1 MTKQKVIIIGAGL
14 SGSLLAIYLAKR
26 GIESEIYEAR
36 GDMREEE
43 MSAGR
48 SINLA
53 LSNRGIA
60 ALKEV
65 GMDEY
70 MLAEAV
76 PMFGR
81 MIHATDGQMKLLPY
95 SGRSGEYINSISRAG
110 LNIALITEAEKYDG
124 VEFFFNEKCVDFDCV
139 SGEAEFESG
148 AIAKG
153 DTVIATDGAGS
164 KVRNAMLHGG
174 VSRFNFSQSWLEHGY
189 KELHIPPADS
199 ASDLFF
205 PVRTGSGSDLL
216 NPAFLTAEIQQVA
229 TASRSDMEKNALHIW
244 ARGSFMMIALPNF
257 DGSFTCTLFLAHKGE
272 NSFEQLTDEKS
283 LLDFFQTNFPDA
295 ISLMPTLVEDFFA
308 NPTGNLGTI
317 KCFPW
322 NVGGKALL
330 LGDSAHA
337 IVPFYGQGMN
347 ASFEDCRILN
357 ELIETHGTDWETVFD
372 EFTTARK
379 PNADAIAQMAEE
391 NFYEMR
397 DAVADP
403 VFQRK
408 RELETKLE
416 QTFPDYFSKYSM
428 VTFREDLPYTV
439 ARDKGN
445 AQDKLLMEIC
455 ANVENV
461 GELDLDYVKTKVNLL
476 DEEKENFELPE
487 PTEFMFASI
496 IRDGGSYHINFRDL
510 DGNEYELFLKVIH
523 DKSDDWSKRGYDAPL
538 LRIYLQKDKGEVTTA
553 VKISWNQGIELGKKL
568 KPLVE
573 KKDGYYSESHAE
585 HIFEILRLK
594 GNLS

>member
-1 MTKQKVIIIGAGL
+1 MNKQNVIIIGAGL

-26 GIESEIYEAR
+26 GIECDIYEAR
-36 GDMREEE
+36 GDMRNEE

-70 MLAEAV
+70 MLSQAV

-81 MIHATDGQMKLLPY
+81 MIHNLDESTKLLPY
-95 SGRSGEYINSISRAG
+95 SGRKDEFINSVSRSG
-110 LNIALITEAEKYDG
+110 LNIALMNEAEKYDG
-124 VEFFFNEKCVDFDCV
+124 VKFNFNEKCVGFDCK
-139 SGEAEFESG
+139 SGEAKFESG

-164 KVRNAMLHGG
+164 AIRDSMLHSG
-174 VSRFNFSQSWLEHGY
+174 VPRFNFSQTWLEHGY
-189 KELHIPPADS
+189 KELHIPP
-199 ASDLFF
+199 
-205 PVRTGSGSDLL
+205 
-216 NPAFLTAEIQQVA
+216 TANGDFQ
-229 TASRSDMEKNALHIW
+229 MERNALHIW

-257 DGSFTCTLFLAHKGE
+257 DGSFTCTLFLAHTGA

-283 LLDFFQTNFPDA
+283 LLKFFETNFADA
-295 ISLMPTLVEDFFA
+295 IPLMPTLTEDFFA

-322 NVGGKALL
+322 NVGGKSLL
-330 LGDSAHA
+330 IGDSAHA

-357 ELIETHGTDWETVFD
+357 QLISQHGTDWETVFD
-372 EFTTARK
+372 EFTLQRK

-403 VFQRK
+403 IFQKK

-461 GELDLDYVKTKVNLL
+461 GEINL
-476 DEEKENFELPE
+476 NEL
-487 PTEFMFASI
+487 I
-496 IRDGGSYHINFRDL
+496 GQINRM
-510 DGNEYELFLKVIH
+510 
-523 DKSDDWSKRGYDAPL
+523 
-538 LRIYLQKDKGEVTTA
+538 
-553 VKISWNQGIELGKKL
+553 
-568 KPLVE
+568 
-573 KKDGYYSESHAE
+573 
-585 HIFEILRLK
+585 IF
-594 GNLS
+594 